1 MIFNQQM
8 VQALV
13 DGRKTVTRR
22 PVEPWRLPVECNF
35 QDERYPESKYMSTA
49 NNHNRWGFGVF
60 GDTPEAAM
68 ENYNGEYSSCAPY
81 NQGDLIWVRET
92 FQAYVDDENEYLDA
106 DFKTGKGVT
115 VSYPATDELVEITDI
130 ETGHSS
136 LRKKPSIHMPR
147 WASRLTLRVTDVRCE
162 RIQRTTDCS
171 AIKEGLFKQEHHF
184 SSMDYPFDNVGYK
197 TSKSSTFICSCPV
210 IAFKDIWD
218 SIYSNWDENPW
229 VWVIEFEVIRKN
241 VDEVTA

>member
-1 MIFNQQM
+1 MKTIPMIFNQQM

-13 DGRKTVTRR
+13 YGLKTVTRR

-60 GDTPEAAM
+60 GETPEAAM

-81 NQGDLIWVRET
+81 NKGDLIWVRET
-92 FQAYVDDENEYLDA
+92 FQAYVDENEYLDA

-115 VSYPATDELVEITDI
+115 VSYPATDELVEIVDM
-130 ETGHSS
+130 ETGNSS
-136 LRKKPSIHMPR
+136 YRKRPSIHMPR

-162 RIQRTTDCS
+162 KVQQVTDYS
-171 AIKEGLFKQEHHF
+171 AAKEGF
-184 SSMDYPFDNVGYK
+184 SLSYK
-197 TSKSSTFICSCPV
+197 PSSSTSPLNR
-210 IAFKDIWD
+210 FKEMWD
-218 SIYSNWDENPW
+218 NIYKNWDENPW
-229 VWVIEFEVIRKN
+229 VWVIEFEVIQKN